1 MHPLLN
7 HCQAL
12 PSCGVAQRMSPVSPE
27 RHRLSA
33 RLHMPQG
40 EPPSVENPSPTP
52 PGPKSP
58 PEMPPGRSPDVIE
71 PPVPAEQP
79 PIQEPP
85 SSPGEIVVT
94 AFGAPRLTCAMKVRA
109 QALAQPT
116 GHATC
121 RSRALLAH
129 RVQCLHNN
137 PSTTFRI
144 PT

>member
-1 MHPLLN
+1 MPTPVN

-12 PSCGVAQRMSPVSPE
+12 PACGLARRMASVSHAH
-27 RHRLSA
+27 HRLST

-40 EPPSVENPSPTP
+40 EPPWVENPSPTP
-52 PGPKSP
+52 PGPKPP
-58 PEMPPGRSPDVIE
+58 PEMPPGRSPAVIE

-94 AFGAPRLTCAMKVRA
+94 AFGAPRLMCTMKVQA
-109 QALAQPT
+109 QAFTQPT

-121 RSRALLAH
+121 HRGALLAH
-129 RVQCLHNN
+129 RVQCLRNN
-137 PSTTFRI
+137 LSTTFRI

>member
-1 MHPLLN
+1 MPILLN
-7 HCQAL
+7 RCQTPLAL
-12 PSCGVAQRMSPVSPE
+12 TLAQRASPISRALRRPIT
-27 RHRLSA
+27 

-40 EPPSVENPSPTP
+40 EPPWVENPSPTP
-52 PGPKSP
+52 QGPKPP

-85 SSPGEIVVT
+85 SSPGEIVVA
-94 AFGAPRLTCAMKVRA
+94 AFDARKLTCAVKTRHRSLVR
-109 QALAQPT
+109 PV
-116 GHATC
+116 GHAVCHTH
-121 RSRALLAH
+121 ALLPH
-129 RVQCLHNN
+129 RVQCLHND